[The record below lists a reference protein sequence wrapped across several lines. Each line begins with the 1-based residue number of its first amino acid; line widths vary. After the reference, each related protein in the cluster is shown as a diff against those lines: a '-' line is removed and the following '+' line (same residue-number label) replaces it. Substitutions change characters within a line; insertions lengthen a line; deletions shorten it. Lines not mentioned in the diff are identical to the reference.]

1 MREFLIVGAVLL
13 YSLPAHA
20 ALKPADILV
29 SDNESNHI
37 VRVDPDTGLQIEFAD
52 RGDVELCSV
61 FPTPLSPFSPQGL
74 AIDSSGRVYSVNVAN
89 LPFPAPS
96 EVIRFNVDG
105 SCDSVASGLDLAES
119 DDVTIERAGTLL
131 ITTIS
136 CPSCGATSPP
146 ALVRVDPDTGIQ
158 DAFSSG
164 GFLADPE
171 LIAVDPIDGSIFV
184 ADDGDLSAQMP
195 PTILRIDPVSGE
207 QTIVSSGDLFFNLSG
222 LAVESPS
229 TLVVT
234 DRGNK
239 TVTGIASETK
249 VIRINLA
256 LPFPQANQSRVDD
269 PSTLPDFEGNRAE
282 YDGIEIDRN
291 GELIVGVQVDGPVGT
306 FPGPNGGVI
315 RIQPDT
321 GAQFLVTFG
330 GPTFSTGLGVLEGAD
345 GVAIVPEPPAAL
357 LQLVVLTVLAA
368 VARRRMNSASTP
380 TIRC

>member
-1 MREFLIVGAVLL
+1 MRELLIVGAVLL

-29 SDNESNHI
+29 SDNESKHI
-37 VRVDPDTGLQIEFAD
+37 VRVDSDTGLQIEFAD

-61 FPTPLSPFSPQGL
+61 FPTPFNPQGV
-74 AIDSSGRVYSVNVAN
+74 AIDSSRRVYSVNVAD
-89 LPFPAPS
+89 LTFPAPS

-105 SCDSVASGLDLAES
+105 SCDSVASGVDLAES
-119 DDVTIERAGTLL
+119 DDVAIERAGTLL

-136 CPSCGATSPP
+136 CPSCGGGSPP

-184 ADDGDLSAQMP
+184 ADDGDLAAQIP
-195 PTILRIDPVSGE
+195 PTVLRIDPVSGE
-207 QTIVSSGDLFFNLSG
+207 QTKVSSGDLFFNLSG

-239 TVTGIASETK
+239 TVSGIASETK

-306 FPGPNGGVI
+306 SPGPNGGVI

-321 GAQFLVTFG
+321 GAQVLVTFG

-368 VARRRMNSASTP
+368 VARRPR
-380 TIRC
+380 